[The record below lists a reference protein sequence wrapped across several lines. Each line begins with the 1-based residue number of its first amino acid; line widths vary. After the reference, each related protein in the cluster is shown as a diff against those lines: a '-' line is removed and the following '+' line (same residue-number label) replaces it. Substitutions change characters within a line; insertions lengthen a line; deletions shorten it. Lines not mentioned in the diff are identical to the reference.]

1 MSAHRIA
8 TTYAKSL
15 LDLSIDQGNLEE
27 VKEDI
32 NTFKASLESRDLFLL
47 LKSPII
53 NKGKKKQVFDAIFSG
68 KLNKVTSAFFDIV
81 LNKGREMYL
90 PEIADAFLLQYKS
103 HHKITPIKIKTA
115 VAISDAKL
123 ESIKAKLLES
133 NITESSLDIVTEVDP
148 TIIGGFVIEVGDKL
162 YDASVAH
169 KLETIKKEFLTN
181 EYVKAF

>member
-1 MSAHRIA
+1 MSANRIA

-15 LDLSIDQGNLEE
+15 LDLAIDQSNLEP

-32 NTFKASLESRDLFLL
+32 DAFKASLESRDLYLL

-53 NKGKKKQVFDAIFSG
+53 NKNKKKQVFDAIFGG
-68 KLNKVTSAFFDIV
+68 KFNKVTSAFFDIV
-81 LNKGREMYL
+81 LKKGREMHL
-90 PEIADAFLLQYKS
+90 PEIANAFQLQYKAY
-103 HHKITPIKIKTA
+103 HKITSVTIKTA

-133 NITESSLDIVTEVDP
+133 NITASSLDIATEVDP
-148 TIIGGFVIEVGDKL
+148 SLIGGFVIEVGDKL

-169 KLETIKKEFLTN
+169 KLENIKKEFLTN